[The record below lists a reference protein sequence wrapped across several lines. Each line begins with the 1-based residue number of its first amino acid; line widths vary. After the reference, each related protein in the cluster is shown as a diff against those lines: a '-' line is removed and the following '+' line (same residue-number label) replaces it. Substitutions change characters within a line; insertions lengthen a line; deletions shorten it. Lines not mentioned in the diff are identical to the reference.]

1 MKRTAAPSAIRT
13 PTQKKICTYVMPVKK
28 ESFQLYQCERA
39 NPLTVALK
47 DAMSDAIQ
55 YQLQAFKE
63 TEPLVC
69 VFDKEHKHTDYV
81 ASHYI
86 RYFDDLCN
94 AFLKMFSSF
103 RLPGGYTTEGGF
115 LPEDEAFEKA
125 WCTFHQKRANLRILC
140 RSCHLECV
148 VAPQYVVKTVSPSHP
163 WLSLSGWGEPTEKG
177 NYTRQLGNKPF
188 TVFQRDRKW
197 RYAYDKKFSDT
208 SYDTAKQA
216 IEASYITFG
225 DTIRRYG

>member
-1 MKRTAAPSAIRT
+1 MIPLTTTITTT
-13 PTQKKICTYVMPVKK
+13 PLK
-28 ESFQLYQCERA
+28 ETFELYQCERA
-39 NPLTVALK
+39 NPLTSELRY
-47 DAMSDAIQ
+47 AMRHAIQ
-55 YQLQAFKE
+55 YQLEAFKE
-63 TEPLVC
+63 GQPLVC
-69 VFDKEHKHTDYV
+69 VFDKEHQHTEYV

-103 RLPGGYTTEGGF
+103 RLPSGYDTQGGF

-148 VAPQYVVKTVSPSHP
+148 APQYRANKVKTTTTTTPSHP

-177 NYTRQLGNKPF
+177 NYSRKLGNKSF
-188 TVFQRDRKW
+188 TVFQRDNKW
-197 RYAYDKKFSDT
+197 RYAYDNKFGDT
-208 SYDTAKQA
+208 AYDTAKEA